1 MSRHIGPFA
10 SLATLLVPYQPVAWP
25 ALQIVQ
31 LAVWIAL
38 AAFAVSTLARSRRD
52 RSAPILPG

>member
-1 MSRHIGPFA
+1 MSRDTWPFA
-10 SLATLLVPYQPVAWP
+10 SLVALLVPYHPVAWP

-38 AAFAVSTLARSRRD
+38 AAFAVSTLARSGRD
-52 RSAPILPG
+52 RSALMLRG

>member
-1 MSRHIGPFA
+1 
-10 SLATLLVPYQPVAWP
+10 LATLLVPYQPVAWP

-38 AAFAVSTLARSRRD
+38 AAFAVSVLVRSGRD
-52 RSAPILPG
+52 RSAPMLPE